1 VRRRFTVAWASCPCF
16 PPGFIT
22 FQNVFSWA
30 RRPCNSRARCPCY
43 VSASEHW
50 NLWVDWKRVAA
61 SRAAL
66 PLACRMGWE
75 RPVPPSPKPTALS
88 LPPSRFIIPAKG
100 LVANRCNWAFEIAT
114 AYFIGLAMTCKRL
127 ACHCE
132 EQSDEAISPL
142 ATSPK
147 AGIQSIRYV
156 PGSLPSQG

>member
-1 VRRRFTVAWASCPCF
+1 MGILPM
-16 PPGFIT
+16 
-22 FQNVFSWA
+22 FSSWLYNLSE
-30 RRPCNSRARCPCY
+30 RLFMGETPMQLTGKMPVLRLCLRALEFVGRLEKSGSFKS
-43 VSASEHW
+43 SA
-50 NLWVDWKRVAA
+50 
-61 SRAAL
+61 
-66 PLACRMGWE
+66 PLSLSNGLGW
-75 RPVPPSPKPTALS
+75 PVPPSPKPTALS

-100 LVANRCNWAFEIAT
+100 LVAKRWNWAFEIAT